1 MNGQQQDK
9 VELAVNEAG
18 LATVVGVV
26 VGNVDPADVQVLPVP
41 HTLSIF

>member
-1 MNGQQQDK
+1 MNSQQQDK

-26 VGNVDPADVQVLPVP
+26 VGKFFVLC
-41 HTLSIF
+41 